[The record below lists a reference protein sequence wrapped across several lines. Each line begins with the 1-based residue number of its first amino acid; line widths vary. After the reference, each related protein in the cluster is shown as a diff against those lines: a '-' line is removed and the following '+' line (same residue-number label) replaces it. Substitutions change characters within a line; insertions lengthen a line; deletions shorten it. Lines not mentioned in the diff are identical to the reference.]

1 MPIRRLKYFVAV
13 AKHGSFSRAAETLN
27 VAQSAL
33 SRHVGELE
41 DSLGSAL
48 FERNPRG
55 IRLTPVGRV
64 LFDDARQILAQLD
77 LAFDHA
83 RLAAVGSIGQLTVG
97 LNELAIR
104 YPPVVQAIASFV
116 RNHPGVDLQLRSMAS
131 IDQIADLRDRR
142 IDAGFMIE
150 RSTAV
155 LENDHLHIVQDR
167 FVTAMAQDHP
177 LAESPSIS
185 LADLHGVPLVG
196 ISVDR
201 HWLPQSRLLSECY
214 TKGYRPNFVMR
225 TDSERMQLALIAQG
239 LGIGFVNESAR
250 YGLPPGVVLRPV
262 RDFAAAL
269 DLELVWLRQNRDDL
283 LREFTVSVQ
292 TALYKAARQSMHQA
306 TAD

>member
-1 MPIRRLKYFVAV
+1 MPFRRLKYFVAV
-13 AKHGSFSRAAETLN
+13 AKHGSFSRAAEALN
-27 VAQSAL
+27 LAQSAV

-41 DSLGSAL
+41 QSLGSAL
-48 FERNPRG
+48 FDRTARG

-83 RLAAVGSIGQLTVG
+83 RLAAVGSIGQLTIG
-97 LNELAIR
+97 LNELAMR
-104 YPPVVQAIASFV
+104 YPPVVEGIATFV
-116 RNHPGVDLQLRSMAS
+116 RSHPGVDLQLRSVAS
-131 IDQIADLRDRR
+131 IDQVAELRDRR

-155 LENDHLHIVQDR
+155 LETDHIHIVQDR
-167 FVTAMAQDHP
+167 FVTAMARDHP
-177 LAESPSIS
+177 LAPAPGVS
-185 LADLHGVPLVG
+185 LADLDGLPHVG

-214 TKGYRPNFVMR
+214 AKGYRPNFVMR

-239 LGIGFVNESAR
+239 LGFGFVNESAR

-262 RDFAAAL
+262 RDFEAAL

-283 LREFTVSVQ
+283 LGEFTAYVKR
-292 TALYKAARQSMHQA
+292 ALLSMG
-306 TAD
+306 